1 MISGLSWK
9 SLEEWEPS
17 SEPEALEW
25 ITAALSLCRDDPVRF
40 NDLFLAGP
48 PFWSGAPDHAGQIEW
63 CQSYV
68 DYRVTA
74 IETGNALG
82 KDFWI
87 GRILPHWLFT
97 RPGSLAIVTGPG
109 QTVLGSVTWKEVRRA
124 VNGFDTEDRS
134 YRPPIPLGARI
145 SEGIKT
151 SPHTVDLGNGWQ
163 ALGFSTTS
171 VERASGQ
178 HAGELLVV
186 VEEASGAEDVVWE
199 SVESLKYTK
208 LVAIGNPLRPDGGFA
223 ELCDQGDADA
233 RNGIPAR
240 EAVQHLNT
248 PSTASPHANLDK
260 SPYGLADR
268 VFLDAVARKYGKDS
282 LWYRCHIKAERPKLS
297 HERLIQPEWLD
308 RAISGDAEQAALNA
322 RRDGRAGKRRISCNV
337 GEGVGNARSVIC
349 VRDDVGFLEIMA
361 CEFKGPVDTAAAI
374 GELAHK
380 YRVPESEISYDGA
393 GTTGK
398 RLGNALSGKGFPNAR
413 PYFGSGSGG
422 KRFTNLRSACA
433 ASFARRLD
441 PQHYVSAHRPQ
452 FEPFHIPNG
461 PHLAAIIE
469 ELKELRGQL
478 KGDKYAL
485 EDKQDLMDRLGRSP
499 DFADAMTQAFREE
512 AIKG

>member
-1 MISGLSWK
+1 MIQTSWQ
-9 SLEEWEPS
+9 SLAQWEPS
-17 SEPEALEW
+17 SEATATDWLAQALY
-25 ITAALSLCRDDPVRF
+25 LCRDDPIRF

-48 PFWSGAPDHAGQIEW
+48 PFWSGAPDHAGQVEW
-63 CQSYV
+63 CRALV
-68 DYRVTA
+68 DYRAVA

-87 GRILPHWLFT
+87 GRIIPWWLYT
-97 RPGSLAIVTGPG
+97 RPGSLCIVTGPG
-109 QTVLGSVTWKEVRRA
+109 QTILGSVTWKEVRRA
-124 VNGFDTEDRS
+124 VEGFEGF
-134 YRPPIPLGARI
+134 RPPIPLGAKI
-145 SEGIKT
+145 SSGIKT
-151 SPHTVDLGNGWQ
+151 SPHTVDLGGGWQ

-186 VEEASGAEDVVWE
+186 IEEASGAEDVVWE
-199 SVESLKYTK
+199 AAESLKYTK

-233 RNGIPAR
+233 RGGVPAR
-240 EAVQHLNT
+240 ESVRHLNT
-248 PSTASPHANLDK
+248 PSTASPHAGLDK
-260 SPYGLADR
+260 SPFGLADR

-282 LWYRCHIKAERPKLS
+282 LWYRCHIKAERPRLS

-308 RAISGDAEQAALNA
+308 RAISEDTANAAAVL
-322 RRDGRAGKRRISCNV
+322 RRDGKGGRRRISCDV
-337 GEGVGNARSVIC
+337 GEGVGNARSVVG
-349 VRDDVGFLEIMA
+349 VRDDCGFLEIVA
-361 CEFKGPVDTAAAI
+361 SEFKGPVDAAEAI
-374 GELAHK
+374 AELAHR
-380 YRVPESEISYDGA
+380 YRVSEANISYDGA

-398 RLGNALSGKGFPNAR
+398 RLGNALSGKGLPNAR

-433 ASFARRLD
+433 GAFARRLD
-441 PQHYVSAHRPQ
+441 PEHYVSAYRQQ

-461 PHLAAIIE
+461 PHLPAILE

-478 KGDKYAL
+478 KGDKYCL
-485 EDKQDLMDRLGRSP
+485 EPKEDLMDRLGRSP
-499 DFADAMTQAFREE
+499 DFADCLTQAFKED